1 MSTCDIG
8 ENIKLLNSYEVAKN
22 LTNFFERIICCL
34 VQRGVAEGEGGEFAQ
49 LGQLLIKLDSS
60 HCTAAA
66 AEQYSYTCT

>member
-8 ENIKLLNSYEVAKN
+8 ENMKLLNSHEVAKN

-66 AEQYSYTCT
+66 EQYSFTCT